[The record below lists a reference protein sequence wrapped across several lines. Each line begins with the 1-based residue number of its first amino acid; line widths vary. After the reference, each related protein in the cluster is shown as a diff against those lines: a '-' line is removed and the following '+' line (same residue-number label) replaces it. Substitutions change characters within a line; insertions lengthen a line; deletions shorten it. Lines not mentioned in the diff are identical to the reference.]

1 VLAPLFRLVW
11 LWSAYWRLYPLWDA
25 LRQVIPE
32 IQLPP
37 EPGLRWN
44 IRYRLHRRVIEI
56 RDAELVL
63 RPYAMAEVAGQAAA
77 TARSSG
83 LRPDRA
89 AAVVEAAIIVSS
101 IHSRLGGSVRCHDGM
116 SPGHAGAAPGNDVR
130 AEVVRLILVC
140 RAIRRS
146 RIVRCIAGRPPS
158 RITLLGRMAERT
170 AKLLVSGLADR
181 YTAEDE
187 RGERFRFPFLRVP

>member
-1 VLAPLFRLVW
+1 VLAPLFRLAW

-63 RPYAMAEVAGQAAA
+63 RPYATAEVAGQAAA

-89 AAVVEAAIIVSS
+89 DAVVSHPPEPWDGLRTGMADMSA
-101 IHSRLGGSVRCHDGM
+101 VRDTC
-116 SPGHAGAAPGNDVR
+116 
-130 AEVVRLILVC
+130 
-140 RAIRRS
+140 
-146 RIVRCIAGRPPS
+146 
-158 RITLLGRMAERT
+158 T
-170 AKLLVSGLADR
+170 
-181 YTAEDE
+181 
-187 RGERFRFPFLRVP
+187 

>member
-1 VLAPLFRLVW
+1 
-11 LWSAYWRLYPLWDA
+11 

-37 EPGLRWN
+37 EPGMRWN

-56 RDAELVL
+56 RDAELIL
-63 RPYAMAEVAGQAAA
+63 RPYAAAEVAGQAAA

-101 IHSRLGGSVRCHDGM
+101 IHSRLGGSGRRHDDI
-116 SPGHAGAAPGNDVR
+116 PRGHVGAAPGNDIR

-146 RIVRCIAGRPPS
+146 RIVRGIAGWPPG
-158 RITLLGRMAERT
+158 RMTLLGRMAEQA

-181 YTAEDE
+181 GTAEDE
-187 RGERFRFPFLRVP
+187 RGEGFCFPLLRRSVGAAPEDQLDKSLVDVGRQEAD